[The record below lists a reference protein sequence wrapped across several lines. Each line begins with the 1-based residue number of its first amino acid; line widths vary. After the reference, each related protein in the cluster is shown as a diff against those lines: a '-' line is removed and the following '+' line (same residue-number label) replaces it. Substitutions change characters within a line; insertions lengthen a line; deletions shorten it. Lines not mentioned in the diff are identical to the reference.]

1 MAPRSRY
8 GHNPFR
14 QPSDPRGST
23 DERVAGCDMRRSEP
37 NRHGGSGQPAGTRGE
52 PPAEPDAPGE
62 NGPVAVVG
70 AGYVGL
76 VTAACLARQGLDVA
90 IVDRDPRPIGALRR
104 GRTPIPEPRLS
115 DLLCRHRERIRFFST
130 NLAEVIPEATAVLLS
145 VGTPEGT
152 DGLPD
157 LTDLEAAVRET
168 SPLLR
173 RSATLVIRSTVLP
186 GTTKRMA
193 KIAAEAAGWPVPV
206 GVVPEFL
213 AEGRAVE
220 DFLSPDRIVIGA
232 DDARTER
239 RLRSLFARRAAPV
252 FVMDSRSAETM
263 KYAANAMLAV
273 RVSFANEIAE
283 FAVAQ
288 GASVGRVLD
297 AVGAD
302 HRIGPQ
308 YLKPG
313 VGYGG
318 SCLPK
323 DTRALIAAGRRDG
336 SPLRLVEAANRVN
349 AIRRGW
355 PYRQLAARVG
365 SGARIAIWGVAF
377 KEGVADIRDAV
388 SMELIP
394 QLLQDGHRVAAYA
407 PLGLAEMARAF
418 DLLPEQ
424 SAAAGVVLAT
434 NPLDCLH
441 GADACVVLT
450 AEDLW
455 KGVDRTKMRAAM
467 KGRVIVD
474 GHGTWDA
481 AIMAKEG
488 WDYACP
494 SSVRDP
500 SGLPSPVPADY
511 SGAKPVWR
519 SAHLD
524 LARGGGR
531 LLTDPVGRALATDS
545 AE

>member
-1 MAPRSRY
+1 M
-8 GHNPFR
+8 
-14 QPSDPRGST
+14 
-23 DERVAGCDMRRSEP
+23 
-37 NRHGGSGQPAGTRGE
+37 TRGE

-62 NGPVAVVG
+62 TGLVAVVG

-76 VTAACLARQGLDVA
+76 VTAACLARQGHDVA
-90 IVDRDPRPIGALRR
+90 VVDRDPRPIGALRR
-104 GRTPIPEPRLS
+104 GRTPIPEPHLS
-115 DLLCRHRERIRFFST
+115 DLLRRHRDRIRLLTT
-130 NLAEVIPEATAVLLS
+130 NLAEVIPEAAVVLLS

-168 SPLLR
+168 APLLR
-173 RSATLVIRSTVLP
+173 RSATLVVRSTVLP
-186 GTTKRMA
+186 GTTEAMA
-193 KIAAEAAGWPVPV
+193 KIAAGAAGWPVPV

-239 RLRSLFARRAAPV
+239 TLRSLFARRSAPV
-252 FVMDSRSAETM
+252 FAMDTRSAEAT

-302 HRIGPQ
+302 RRIGPRH
-308 YLKPG
+308 LKPG

-336 SPLRLVEAANRVN
+336 SPLRLIEAADRVN

-365 SGARIAIWGVAF
+365 RGARIAIWGVAF
-377 KEGVADIRDAV
+377 KEGVADVRDAV
-388 SMELIP
+388 SLELIP
-394 QLLQDGHRVAAYA
+394 GLLRDGHRVAAYA
-407 PLGLAEMARAF
+407 PLGLDEMARVF
-418 DLLPEQ
+418 DSL
-424 SAAAGVVLAT
+424 SVAAGVTLAT
-434 NPLDCLH
+434 DPLDCLRE
-441 GADACVVLT
+441 ADALVILT

-481 AIMAKEG
+481 AIMRKEG

-494 SSVRDP
+494 NSVRDDFE
-500 SGLPSPVPADY
+500 LPSPVAGDHSAAMPLLRSVDGDR
-511 SGAKPVWR
+511 SGGRP
-519 SAHLD
+519 LTG
-524 LARGGGR
+524 ARG
-531 LLTDPVGRALATDS
+531 RAPATDS
-545 AE
+545 VLKPVAR